1 MSVCFLEI
9 IWEVPNMPRHVGPF
23 ASTREAEAFAR
34 LNVPNGEWSVKSL
47 FPPYATTPAN
57 GSQDA

>member
-23 ASTREAEAFAR
+23 ASTREAEAFAT
-34 LNVPNGEWSVKSL
+34 LNVPNGEWSVYPL
-47 FPPYATTPAN
+47 FPPYATTHPN
-57 GSQDA
+57 RSRDE